1 MMDRK
6 SLTLSAAAIA
16 GAMLVSSGA
25 AHADAV
31 ADFYKGKQLS
41 FTHTGGP
48 AGGFALYTRI
58 LAKHIVKHIPGNPT
72 AVIQFKQGGGGMV
85 GMNYLYNAAPKDGT
99 YFLMPLPGVEA
110 QPFLYPKKVK
120 FKLTDI
126 HWMGN
131 ILKMQSYITVS
142 TKAGINSWED
152 AKKKVVRL
160 SASGKG
166 SETYIMPML
175 MNAVLGTKFKVITG
189 YKGIMGATNAMEK
202 GESDGRAGGWTSNM
216 RPQWFKENPMP
227 VKLIV
232 QSGAEKE
239 AMLYPGQ
246 AAPAGIPLL
255 TDLATNEDDKR
266 LLGLVTRIL
275 ARAVAGAPGM
285 PKARVAAMRK
295 AFDMT
300 LKDPAYLEE
309 MKTRKLAISGPM
321 TGAQVEEYISYVAS
335 TPKKVVDR
343 YIAAVRN

>member
-1 MMDRK
+1 MIIQK
-6 SLTLSAAAIA
+6 NFILPAAALA
-16 GAMLVSSGA
+16 GALMATAGVA
-25 AHADAV
+25 YADPV
-31 ADFYKGKQLS
+31 ADFYKGKQIS
-41 FTHTGGP
+41 IVHTGGP

-72 AVIQFKQGGGGMV
+72 TIIQFKQGGGGMV
-85 GMNYLYNAAPKDGT
+85 GMNYLSVAAPKDGS

-131 ILKMQSYITVS
+131 ILKMQSFVTVS
-142 TKAGINSWED
+142 AKSGVNSWQD
-152 AKKKVVRL
+152 ATKKVVRL
-160 SASGKG
+160 GASGKG

-175 MNAVLGTKFKVITG
+175 MNAVLGTKFQVITG

-202 GESDGRAGGWTSNM
+202 GELDGRAGGWTSNM
-216 RPQWFKENPMP
+216 RPHWFKEKPMP
-227 VKLIV
+227 IRLIV
-232 QSGAEKE
+232 QSGAIKE
-239 AMLYPGQ
+239 PELYPGQ
-246 AAPAGIPLL
+246 ATPPDVPLL

-266 LLGLVTRIL
+266 LFGLVTRIL
-275 ARAVAGAPGM
+275 ARALAGPPGM
-285 PKARVAAMRK
+285 PKARVDAIRN
-295 AFDMT
+295 AFDLT

-309 MKTRKLAISGPM
+309 MNARQLAITGPM
-321 TGAQVEEYISYVAS
+321 SGVEVEKYINYIAS